1 MLQSGARLV
10 NYSEFR
16 THAQEACTLK
26 NSITLAL
33 LISLAA
39 VLPSCGGDSGNA
51 PESTPAA
58 QAAAGPHNF
67 RVPVW
72 GMTIDEVAK
81 MENGDPKNRTEDKLN
96 YETMLAGHGVFIDY
110 KFVDGKLVRTG
121 LIFPELKDDNNEYI
135 QEYEHIKELF
145 TAQYGKPVVDS
156 AKNAT
161 TEEIPNLEKGDAVCA
176 GRLTYAAQWNLSG
189 TTARLVLSGQNSAC
203 RLVMLYTPS
212 NDPGL

>member
-1 MLQSGARLV
+1 MLKFGAYLV

-16 THAQEACTLK
+16 THTQEACTLK

-39 VLPSCGGDSGNA
+39 VLPSCGGDSGSG
-51 PESTPAA
+51 PDSTPAA
-58 QAAAGPHNF
+58 QAAGAHNF

-81 MENGDPKNRTEDKLN
+81 MENGDPKNRTTEKLN

-121 LIFPELKDDNNEYI
+121 LIFPEMKNDNNEYI

-161 TEEIPNLEKGDAVCA
+161 TEEIPDAEKGDAVCA

-189 TTARLVLSGQNSAC
+189 TTARLVLSGQNSTC
-203 RLVMLYTPS
+203 RLVMLYIPS
-212 NDPGL
+212 NGPGL

>member
-1 MLQSGARLV
+1 M
-10 NYSEFR
+10 
-16 THAQEACTLK
+16 K

-33 LISLAA
+33 LIFLAA

-58 QAAAGPHNF
+58 QAAAGAHNF

-96 YETMLAGHGVFIDY
+96 FETMLAGHGVFIDY

-121 LIFPELKDDNNEYI
+121 LIFPEMKDDNNEYI

-161 TEEIPNLEKGDAVCA
+161 AEEIPDLEKGDAVCA

-212 NDPGL
+212 NGPGL